1 MVTMTTAEIAE
12 YLSTS
17 KENVRQLANRG
28 KLTRV
33 GRKGRQMA
41 YPEFEVMQ
49 LAAAYQNRRVL
60 TDSLE

>member
-1 MVTMTTAEIAE
+1 MVTMTTAEVSE

-41 YPEFEVMQ
+41 YPESEVMQ